1 MDRVVAMRVFV
12 AVAEAGSLSGA
23 ARRIG
28 QPLSTVSRK
37 ISQLEDRLGARLLT
51 RTTRRLALTDV
62 GSRYLAASR
71 RVLADLDEAER
82 IAVGAR
88 AAPQGRLSITAP
100 VVFGRLHVLPLVGD
114 FLRAH
119 AAVDVR
125 LVLFDRVVDLV
136 EEGLDLALRIG
147 SLPDTGMIATRVGA
161 VRRVTVASPAYLR
174 RHGTPATPADLE
186 AHAIVVGAAAPMIQ
200 RWQFAVG
207 GRTVVPAIRPRLI
220 VSTAEAAIDAA
231 IAGVG
236 ITRVLSYQIVAAVA
250 ARRLV
255 RILRDF
261 EAAPVPVSLVYQ
273 DGRLLPVTVRAFLDF
288 AVPRLRARLV
298 GKG

>member
-1 MDRVVAMRVFV
+1 
-12 AVAEAGSLSGA
+12 
-23 ARRIG
+23 G

-62 GSRYLAASR
+62 GGRYLAASR

>member
-71 RVLADLDEAER
+71 RVLADLDEAEQ

-174 RHGTPATPADLE
+174 RHGTPETPADLE